1 MTINILII
9 FIIFNNLKNKIKI
22 DELIITYN
30 QLGIVNVMQGQ

>member
-30 QLGIVNVMQGQ
+30 QLGIINVMQGQ